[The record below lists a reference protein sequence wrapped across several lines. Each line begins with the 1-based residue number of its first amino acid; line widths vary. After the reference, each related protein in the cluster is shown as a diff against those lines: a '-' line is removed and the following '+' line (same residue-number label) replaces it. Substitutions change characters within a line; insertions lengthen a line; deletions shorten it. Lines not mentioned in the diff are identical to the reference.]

1 MRSARHAGR
10 KEKRTNMN
18 LITTTDH
25 AFASAAK
32 DIVAASKV
40 IQSSVLPVLTK
51 AATQASTIEAV
62 TGLVSPAA
70 VNIERVAFA
79 LLGVIIKAITDG
91 GQAIVAGGLN
101 VQLDAALVAD
111 IKAILPT
118 VKTQA
123 AQLMP
128 AAK

>member
-1 MRSARHAGR
+1 M
-10 KEKRTNMN
+10 
-18 LITTTDH
+18 
-25 AFASAAK
+25 
-32 DIVAASKV
+32 
-40 IQSSVLPVLTK
+40 LTK

-79 LLGVIIKAITDG
+79 VLGVLIKAIGDG

-111 IKAILPT
+111 IKSIIPA

-123 AQLMP
+123 ASLMP
-128 AAK
+128 ASK

>member
-1 MRSARHAGR
+1 
-10 KEKRTNMN
+10 MN

-25 AFASAAK
+25 AFATAAK
-32 DIVAASKV
+32 DIVSASKV
-40 IQSSVLPVLTK
+40 IQTSVLPVLTK

-79 LLGVIIKAITDG
+79 LLGVIIRTITDG
-91 GQAIVAGGLN
+91 SQAVAASGLN
-101 VQLDAALVAD
+101 VLLDAALVAD
-111 IKAILPT
+111 VKAIMPA
-118 VKTQA
+118 VRTQA

-128 AAK
+128 VSK

>member
-1 MRSARHAGR
+1 
-10 KEKRTNMN
+10 MN

>member
-1 MRSARHAGR
+1 MPGTPGGKR
-10 KEKRTNMN
+10 KTNMN

-32 DIVAASKV
+32 DIVSAAKV
-40 IQSSVLPVLTK
+40 IQTSVLPVLTK

-79 LLGVIIKAITDG
+79 VLGVLIKAIGDG

-111 IKAILPT
+111 IKSIIPA

-123 AQLMP
+123 ASLMP
-128 AAK
+128 ASK